1 MRGPGMQRAMT
12 RSAGAA
18 IASTEGSAMVE
29 FALILPF
36 LLIIIWGI
44 VDISRAFQ
52 TIDSLT
58 SAVREGA
65 RAAAVSSS
73 RPDTGTTAAGIQALV
88 VTDFTPLG
96 APLTPDSVSVTWD
109 GVQVT
114 VKADY
119 QFESLTPLLWDM
131 TISRTAVMRWEATT
145 AP

>member
-1 MRGPGMQRAMT
+1 MRRAIVNT
-12 RSAGAA
+12 D
-18 IASTEGSAMVE
+18 GSAMVE

-36 LLIIIWGI
+36 LLLIIWGI

-73 RPDTGTTAAGIQALV
+73 RPDTGTTAAAIQALV

-96 APLTPDSVSVTWD
+96 APLVPDSVFITWD
-109 GVQVT
+109 SSQVT
-114 VKADY
+114 VRADY
-119 QFESLTPLLWDM
+119 QFESLTPLLWEM
-131 TISRTAVMRWEATT
+131 TISRTAVMRWEYTT

>member
-1 MRGPGMQRAMT
+1 MRRAFMKT
-12 RSAGAA
+12 DG
-18 IASTEGSAMVE
+18 GAMVE

-52 TIDSLT
+52 AIDSLT

-65 RAAAVSSS
+65 RAAAVTAS
-73 RPDTGTTAAGIQALV
+73 RPDTGSTAAAIQQIV

-96 APLTPDSVSVTWD
+96 GPLIPDSVHVSWD
-109 GVQVT
+109 GTQVT
-114 VKADY
+114 VSASY
-119 QFESLTPLLWDM
+119 IFQALTPLLWAP
-131 TISRTAVMRWEATT
+131 TITRTAVFRWEATT

>member
-1 MRGPGMQRAMT
+1 MRRAFMKT
-12 RSAGAA
+12 NG
-18 IASTEGSAMVE
+18 GAMVE

-52 TIDSLT
+52 AIDSLT

-65 RAAAVSSS
+65 RAAAVTAS
-73 RPDTGTTAAGIQALV
+73 RPDTGTTAAAIQQIV

-96 APLTPDSVSVTWD
+96 GPLVPDSVHVSWD
-109 GVQVT
+109 GTQVT
-114 VKADY
+114 VSASY
-119 QFESLTPLLWDM
+119 IFQALTPLLWAP
-131 TISRTAVMRWEATT
+131 TITRTAVFRWEATT

>member
-1 MRGPGMQRAMT
+1 
-12 RSAGAA
+12 
-18 IASTEGSAMVE
+18 MVE

-96 APLTPDSVSVTWD
+96 APLSPDSVSVTWD

-119 QFESLTPLLWDM
+119 SFESLTPLLWDM
-131 TISRTAVMRWEATT
+131 TISRTAVMRWEDTT